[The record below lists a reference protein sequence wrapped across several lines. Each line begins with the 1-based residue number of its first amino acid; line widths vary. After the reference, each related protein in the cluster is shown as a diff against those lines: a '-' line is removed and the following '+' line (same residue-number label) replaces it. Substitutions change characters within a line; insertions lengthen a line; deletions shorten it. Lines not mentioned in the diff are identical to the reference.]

1 MQKFISFSGGVE
13 STTMCILYGKGAK
26 AIWCNPGD
34 KSEHKEMLSRIEYVE
49 GILKDYH
56 GGDFEIIKLT
66 PSVKVKGEYV
76 SDLRD
81 YILKSKFF
89 PSAQKRYC
97 TGLFKIEPIDD
108 FLKSQGNCELMIGFN
123 ADEEPNK
130 DRTGN
135 KMKCENVK
143 YTYPLY
149 EDGIDRKEC
158 EDILNGLGLHPNFP
172 IYMSRGGCN
181 FCFYKSIAE
190 YKALYLFDR
199 DTFNSLIELEEAIQD
214 NRKKYYAMII
224 SGVPFRSIGDIVEGE
239 IYQWG
244 KDEVINMYKKTAKT
258 KTCGAFCHR

>member
-1 MQKFISFSGGVE
+1 
-13 STTMCILYGKGAK
+13 
-26 AIWCNPGD
+26 
-34 KSEHKEMLSRIEYVE
+34 
-49 GILKDYH
+49 
-56 GGDFEIIKLT
+56 
-66 PSVKVKGEYV
+66 
-76 SDLRD
+76 
-81 YILKSKFF
+81 
-89 PSAQKRYC
+89 
-97 TGLFKIEPIDD
+97 
-108 FLKSQGNCELMIGFN
+108 MIGFN

-258 KTCGAFCHR
+258 KTFGAFCHR